1 MFCTIKYYIKEMLE
15 PTILLAPIA
24 SVVGMLSADIF
35 YSINIITAILVV
47 IGILLGQISVN
58 VLDDY
63 IDFKKG
69 IDKETK
75 QTKFSG
81 GSVLLKKGLI
91 TLEGTLALGIIT
103 FAFALLIGVYIFV
116 NHPIILPFLIIG
128 VLSILFYA
136 KYLVRV
142 PFLAEPLMAINYFAV
157 TVGSFA
163 IVANS
168 LNYAITAAIAGASI
182 GILVTTLLVVNEI
195 PDKKADKKH
204 GRKSGVVIINKNEHI
219 RYFYLFWVA
228 IPYILVVIGV
238 ILKVMPPVVLSSFIL
253 LPFAIM
259 VSNAIKSYKSNKTFE
274 RYMGFN
280 VIHAFSFMLVIF
292 FAILTAAL

>member
-1 MFCTIKYYIKEMLE
+1 MLE

-24 SVVGMLSADIF
+24 SIVGMLAADIF
-35 YSINIITAILVV
+35 YPVNLVTAILVIV
-47 IGILLGQISVN
+47 GILLGQISVN

-63 IDFKKG
+63 IDYKKG
-69 IDKETK
+69 IDKDTK

-91 TLEGTLALGIIT
+91 TLEGTLSLGLIT

-116 NHPIILPFLIIG
+116 SHPIILPFLAIG
-128 VLSILFYA
+128 ILSILFYA

-182 GILVTTLLVVNEI
+182 GILVTTLLIVNEI
-195 PDKKADKKH
+195 PDKKAH
-204 GRKSGVVIINKNEHI
+204 NTWRLRPME
-219 RYFYLFWVA
+219 
-228 IPYILVVIGV
+228 
-238 ILKVMPPVVLSSFIL
+238 SF
-253 LPFAIM
+253 
-259 VSNAIKSYKSNKTFE
+259 
-274 RYMGFN
+274 
-280 VIHAFSFMLVIF
+280 
-292 FAILTAAL
+292 